1 VTPSFVA
8 VAHLWAIAF
17 HLFHLSIFSPSQNTQ
32 CGAHCG
38 VLSGKYAAL
47 PLATHTHTHTDTVD
61 LVTVIRQT
69 PRWLPLYLCATAYA
83 CECVCVSQNLL
94 PLYLYII
101 IMPGWQTKCW
111 QSGWAEKRGQNDHHQ
126 RLTLTKYVCVPFHI

>member
-17 HLFHLSIFSPSQNTQ
+17 HLF
-32 CGAHCG
+32 
-38 VLSGKYAAL
+38 
-47 PLATHTHTHTDTVD
+47 PLAKHTMWSTLWRFKRKICRTSACHTHTHTDTVD

>member
-1 VTPSFVA
+1 MVHMSFMPGTIKRKIIKDMRINCDSFFCGCGPSLGHRFPSFPS
-8 VAHLWAIAF
+8 F
-17 HLFHLSIFSPSQNTQ
+17 HLF
-32 CGAHCG
+32 
-38 VLSGKYAAL
+38 
-47 PLATHTHTHTDTVD
+47 PLAKHTMWSTLWRFKRKICRTSACHIHTHTDTVD

-101 IMPGWQTKCW
+101 IMPGWQTKC
-111 QSGWAEKRGQNDHHQ
+111 
-126 RLTLTKYVCVPFHI
+126 